1 MQFDYD
7 ATQISVSVRPLPKRS
22 GIKAR
27 LCQFMFMTEYFKKSI
42 HHLRP
47 MSLKGKVAIVTGAG
61 GGVGRATTERLA
73 AEGTK
78 VVMVGRQRQKLMKVI
93 SEINHSEN
101 LLPVS
106 ADVTKE
112 AEVLNAIEQAISAF
126 DRIDILVN
134 NAGVL
139 NEATPFHL
147 MTDDQWL
154 PLINTNLIGTFRTT
168 KAVLP
173 IMMERSD
180 GGSIVNISSILGIR
194 AIPKVPFSVYG
205 VTKAGV
211 IMFTKSIAVEYGQ
224 YNIRCNCVA
233 PSTIRSPIIEPYLQD
248 ENAKMVL
255 ESSFPL
261 RRIGDPEDISGA
273 VCYLCSDD
281 AKWITGTILTVDG
294 GITAKQ

>member
-1 MQFDYD
+1 
-7 ATQISVSVRPLPKRS
+7 
-22 GIKAR
+22 
-27 LCQFMFMTEYFKKSI
+27 MFITEYFKKSPCP
-42 HHLRP
+42 LP
-47 MSLKGKVAIVTGAG
+47 LMSLKAKVAIVTGAG
-61 GGVGRATTERLA
+61 GGVGRATTKRLA
-73 AEGTK
+73 AEGSK
-78 VVMVGRQRQKLMKVI
+78 VVMVGRERQKLMKVI
-93 SEINHSEN
+93 SEVNDSKN
-101 LLPVS
+101 LLPVT

-112 AEVLNAIEQAISAF
+112 AEVLNAVEQTISAF

-173 IMMERSD
+173 IMMERND
-180 GGSIVNISSILGIR
+180 GGCIVNISSILGIR

-224 YNIRCNCVA
+224 YDIRCNCIA

-248 ENAKMVL
+248 ENAKKVL